1 MKPPPDPRALPAP
14 YVDSRYSLFDG
25 HNGHDGSDDGD
36 DDDDGD
42 DGDGIPDSREGNVYD
57 TDGDGIPDDIDDDD
71 DNDGIPGIISYIFLL

>member
-42 DGDGIPDSREGNVYD
+42 DGD
-57 TDGDGIPDDIDDDD
+57 DDAQAEI
-71 DNDGIPGIISYIFLL
+71 